1 LEVDQTYPQLDESFS
16 QPIEETVQ
24 QILLGMGMR
33 VTFAGGECEADLSIT
48 MRGDVF
54 KKEYTVSAGD
64 NVGSKIQCYSG
75 ASING
80 DLRLTSSE
88 YGSLTYELKRAYS
101 PNFVTYCAEEPSSN
115 VEFNRAWPYPIVY
128 HLTQIWG
135 PQVSLQA
142 LKTGSSRVQ
151 EMAAEV
157 LSGTDL
163 GVDKEGSIPILID
176 ALKDGSPGTR
186 MHVAEVLGHMGPDAI
201 ESVPVLIEV
210 LEGASVDSS
219 LYFFEVATALGKITG
234 LGYSDKA
241 SVYRRW
247 WEIHS
252 LLVTKEAEEAV
263 PTLIEILKGGDSDER
278 RFAAEALGSLG
289 AEAADAIPVLIEA
302 LNDEDVDIRGASAKA
317 LGSIGPAAKD
327 AVPILVQLLA
337 DEEWRVV
344 QRADDALAGIGPAAI
359 PALIEKAEENKD
371 NYMRYTNHS
380 HDALRTLYKIIG
392 EEYEVGTWG
401 TPAWTMTVEN
411 VITRSWEYYE
421 QQGSP

>member
-1 LEVDQTYPQLDESFS
+1 
-16 QPIEETVQ
+16 
-24 QILLGMGMR
+24 
-33 VTFAGGECEADLSIT
+33 
-48 MRGDVF
+48 
-54 KKEYTVSAGD
+54 
-64 NVGSKIQCYSG
+64 
-75 ASING
+75 
-80 DLRLTSSE
+80 
-88 YGSLTYELKRAYS
+88 
-101 PNFVTYCAEEPSSN
+101 
-115 VEFNRAWPYPIVY
+115 
-128 HLTQIWG
+128 
-135 PQVSLQA
+135 
-142 LKTGSSRVQ
+142 
-151 EMAAEV
+151 MAAEV

-163 GVDKEGSIPILID
+163 GGDKEGSIPILID

-401 TPAWTMTVEN
+401 TPAWTVTVEN